1 MFDTHKEYIY
11 KLKKNAKQT
20 HLSITGDVFLNIF
33 YDKCFFS
40 FLTDA
45 PFVNTSKTTG
55 VMQFHCSLNSNLT
68 INIMPVLQNTQQPK
82 QCELHGIS
90 FLAYTLC

>member
-1 MFDTHKEYIY
+1 MLNKHIY
-11 KLKKNAKQT
+11 QLQ
-20 HLSITGDVFLNIF
+20 GMYFLTFFMTNV
-33 YDKCFFS
+33 FFS

-82 QCELHGIS
+82 QCEPHPIS

>member
-1 MFDTHKEYIY
+1 MLNKHIY
-11 KLKKNAKQT
+11 QLQ
-20 HLSITGDVFLNIF
+20 GMYFLTFFMTNV
-33 YDKCFFS
+33 FFS

-82 QCELHGIS
+82 QCELHAIS
-90 FLAYTLC
+90 FLAYTLCWHRDIHVFKLTN